1 MAFRDK
7 WGGRALGAEV
17 KLYDNALR
25 RTAVL
30 LWENHAAIE
39 QELSDRE
46 REIFSL
52 KETVI
57 LYDLTNTYFEGSK
70 RGSKI
75 VRHGKSKERRNV
87 CPTKDIVSASLRK
100 GSWHE

>member
-7 WGGRALGAEV
+7 RGGRRAPGQQRSKPYDMALH
-17 KLYDNALR
+17 

-30 LWENHAAIE
+30 LWENHEAIE
-39 QELSDRE
+39 QELSKRA

-70 RGSKI
+70 RGSK
-75 VRHGKSKERRNV
+75 VARHGKSKEALQ
-87 CPTKDIVSASLRK
+87 ASEWVK
-100 GSWHE
+100 ISHEVTAT